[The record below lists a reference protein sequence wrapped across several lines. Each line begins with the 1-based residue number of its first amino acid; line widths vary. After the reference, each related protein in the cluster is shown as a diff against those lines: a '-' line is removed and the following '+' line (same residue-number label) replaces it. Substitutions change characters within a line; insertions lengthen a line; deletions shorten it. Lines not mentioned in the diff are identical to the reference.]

1 MDEHQE
7 MIRERATCIIA
18 WVSNYL
24 RDDNLAYDLDFKE
37 LDQVMDECIEQLHMV
52 KAEIE
57 EYS

>member
-1 MDEHQE
+1 

-24 RDDNLAYDLDFKE
+24 RDDSLAYDLDFKE